1 MKKLLKILFVIISF
15 IWLAKAGVISLKD
28 ACLPKSIHIKVTT
41 QSGKS
46 IVDKT
51 INNPRDGDKV
61 NFSFIPNS
69 SLNYTIESFPPNSIC
84 SFKGASGS
92 KLPTN
97 PDIECNCIQ
106 NIDNNNSKINIKPG
120 KWLLTSRWKFE
131 KPVPIVPPTP
141 TETLCVKDPYKIF
154 SVDKLAEIQ
163 DKECPIIMKKESFT
177 YGEWKRLGSNNCDIH
192 GTVKYLGDKLK
203 EKIYYKSHSPT
214 HPSSTIYIDGKR
226 IGDCDK

>member
-1 MKKLLKILFVIISF
+1 MKGLFKVVFLLIGFVLVGKS
-15 IWLAKAGVISLKD
+15 GVISLKD
-28 ACLPKSIHIKVTT
+28 TCLPKSIHIKVTT
-41 QSGKS
+41 QSGKT

-51 INNPRDGDKV
+51 INNPKDGDKI

-69 SLNYTIESFPPNSIC
+69 PLNYTIEPFPPNSIC
-84 SFKGASGS
+84 SFKGAIGN

-97 PDIECNCIQ
+97 PNIECNCIQ
-106 NIDNNNSKINIKPG
+106 NINSNSKINIKPG

-131 KPVPIVPPTP
+131 RPVPIVPPTP
-141 TETLCVKDPYKIF
+141 TETLCVKDPYKVF
-154 SVDKLAEIQ
+154 SVDKLGAIL
-163 DKECPIIMKKESFT
+163 DTECPYTMKKESFT
-177 YGEWKRLGSNNCDIH
+177 YGEWKRLGSHNCDIH

-214 HPSSTIYIDGKR
+214 TPSSTIYIDGKR